1 MYQTRVHK
9 NSNTYIKGQTAMFIN
24 ALKETSNLTTSTN
37 GATMYSST
45 FNPLLDFNFKIS
57 SYRNGDRVSKV
68 MKIQEDWEKV
78 LEDTSISDEIKI
90 KYLFYLRDAREGIGE
105 RDTFRIAMLTTLNV
119 GTKNQRTLAIKSLK
133 LLLKQIWR

>member
-1 MYQTRVHK
+1 
-9 NSNTYIKGQTAMFIN
+9 MFIN

-57 SYRNGDRVSKV
+57 SYRNGDRVSKI

-90 KYLFYLRDAREGIGE
+90 KYLFSIISIISG
-105 RDTFRIAMLTTLNV
+105 
-119 GTKNQRTLAIKSLK
+119 AILFNSAKSSN
-133 LLLKQIWR
+133 